1 MFVQTK
7 VQGGQETP
15 AHIQTQKVNSK
26 EIEISLWLTNE
37 EVSNT
42 AIWGL

>member
-7 VQGGQETP
+7 AQGQKTP

-26 EIEISLWLTNE
+26 EIEISLWLIM
-37 EVSNT
+37 VK
-42 AIWGL
+42 